1 MSRREA
7 PGNRPEG
14 ENDEAA
20 APHAQANFDAAQDLL
35 QAALN
40 EIRGS
45 ARPPVAENPE
55 RVEARPE
62 PSAPEDEEWA
72 PREGPPVVQSH
83 TSARRRASATKP
95 NNPAPEPSAAPP
107 APPAA
112 PKKPRP
118 RRRAARD
125 PEPSSGFAEFEGLT
139 DGLYAAP
146 ESTPRRRRRAQVARR
161 TTAPNKS
168 LNKAELPPM
177 PAGGLQP
184 AAPTPTRTPGGPPPA
199 KAPAPAP
206 AAAKAPTQAPGP
218 PPAKSPAP
226 AAAKAPTQTPG
237 PPPAKAPAPAPA
249 AAKPPTQT
257 SGPPPAKAPA
267 PAAAKA
273 PAQTP
278 TRPIPVP
285 TGAGTA
291 AREVRATTPQRHS
304 GGGARRR
311 AQLVAVVVVA
321 ALVAVAVSIA
331 LLPGGGDDETAL
343 GTGSAAR
350 LTFPALATSDGA
362 SVQRVW
368 ELRGDRGE
376 QFVGTLEF
384 TNPSS
389 TAVSVSFTETI
400 PKSLA
405 ATVDVIRF
413 DPQPE
418 IVEAD
423 PVVRYSLSLAAR
435 GTLTAHYEIDVAP
448 DGARRARLLAW
459 AEQLPP
465 TTTTV
470 PTTVPAP
477 TTVPTTGP
485 PAATTP
491 TTPATRAPATTT
503 TVPTTTVPP
512 PPTTTTTA
520 APVDYG
526 KMSIRIYSRNGS
538 GSFTVTD
545 DGAYRFSDI
554 VTQPNGPNQWYAAIN
569 QSFPVG
575 HYTWRIEVPEGWIAT
590 SSTTCE
596 ADITAD
602 PDNVARCTFELAK
615 LTL

>member
-45 ARPPVAENPE
+45 GRPAPETAERIE
-55 RVEARPE
+55 VRPE
-62 PSAPEDEEWA
+62 PSAPEQEAWA
-72 PREGPPVVQSH
+72 PREGPPVVQSR
-83 TSARRRASATKP
+83 TSARRRASGPKP
-95 NNPAPEPSAAPP
+95 SKPTPEPSA

-139 DGLYAAP
+139 DGLYAEP

-177 PAGGLQP
+177 PVGGLQP
-184 AAPTPTRTPGGPPPA
+184 APAPTRAPGPPPA

-206 AAAKAPTQAPGP
+206 AAAKAPA
-218 PPAKSPAP
+218 
-226 AAAKAPTQTPG
+226 QTPG
-237 PPPAKAPAPAPA
+237 PPPAKAPAPPKAHAPA
-249 AAKPPTQT
+249 AARV
-257 SGPPPAKAPA
+257 
-267 PAAAKA
+267 

-291 AREVRATTPQRHS
+291 PREVRTTTPQRHS

-321 ALVAVAVSIA
+321 ALAAVAVSIA

-350 LTFPALATSDGA
+350 LTFPALTTSDGA

-368 ELRGDRGE
+368 ELRGDRGQ

-384 TNPSS
+384 TNPSAA
-389 TAVSVSFTETI
+389 AVSVSFTETI

-418 IVEAD
+418 IVDAD
-423 PVVRYSLSLAAR
+423 PIVRYSLSLAAR

-459 AEQLPP
+459 AEELP

-470 PTTVPAP
+470 PTTLPAP

-491 TTPATRAPATTT
+491 ATPATRPATPTTAAPA
-503 TVPTTTVPP
+503 PTTTAPTA
-512 PPTTTTTA
+512 PTTTTTGPPPA
-520 APVDYG
+520 TGTLIIAISARNGDGTFTVRNVGPYAPVTLTTT
-526 KMSIRIYSRNGS
+526 NGEAVA
-538 GSFTVTD
+538 GFTM
-545 DGAYRFSDI
+545 
-554 VTQPNGPNQWYAAIN
+554 
-569 QSFPVG
+569 PVG
-575 HYTWRIEVPEGWIAT
+575 DQVWSIDDAPGWSHSVACKVNGDAVQPYTAMYHVIEGAT
-590 SSTTCE
+590 
-596 ADITAD
+596 AH
-602 PDNVARCTFELAK
+602 CTFRLSK
-615 LTL
+615 L